1 MAYAF
6 KCRGD
11 GSGAAGGVIEPPKF
25 GSFARIHPNVAPPIF
40 LFGQFD
46 IKAPP
51 ILCTFQRP

>member
-25 GSFARIHPNVAPPIF
+25 GSFARIHPNVASPIF
-40 LFGQFD
+40 
-46 IKAPP
+46 
-51 ILCTFQRP
+51 